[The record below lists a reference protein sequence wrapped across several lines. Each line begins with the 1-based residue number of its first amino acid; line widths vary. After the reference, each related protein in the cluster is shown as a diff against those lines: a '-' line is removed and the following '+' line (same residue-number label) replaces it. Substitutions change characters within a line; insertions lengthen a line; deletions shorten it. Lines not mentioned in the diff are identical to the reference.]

1 MDINPKVV
9 LQKEE
14 KKDIDINDIVN
25 DVVNNTVNNTVNAVV
40 NDVVNNTV
48 NDVVNNTVNNT
59 VNAVVNDVVNNTVND
74 VVNNTVNAVV
84 NDVVNDVVNAV
95 VNDVVNDTVNDVVNN
110 TVNAVV
116 NDVVNDTVN
125 DVVQDAINDVV
136 NSCGGSDI
144 INNTLVCYCIRN
156 ETKNK
161 TYVGAT
167 NHFTRRI
174 RQHNREI
181 VGGAKATSGHKWHK
195 IILVYGFNTRHDLL
209 SFEWH
214 FKHVVTVNKYGV
226 KRRAEA
232 LKKLLLI
239 DRWKMLKFVV
249 IDELKTLFI

>member
-1 MDINPKVV
+1 MDINPEVV

-14 KKDIDINDIVN
+14 KKDIDVNKDITINCVINDIIN
-25 DVVNNTVNNTVNAVV
+25 YVVNKV
-40 NDVVNNTV
+40 
-48 NDVVNNTVNNT
+48 
-59 VNAVVNDVVNNTVND
+59 
-74 VVNNTVNAVV
+74 
-84 NDVVNDVVNAV
+84 
-95 VNDVVNDTVNDVVNN
+95 
-110 TVNAVV
+110 
-116 NDVVNDTVN
+116 
-125 DVVQDAINDVV
+125 I
-136 NSCGGSDI
+136 SISEEDI

-181 VGGAKATSGHKWHK
+181 VGGAKATAGHKWHK

-232 LKKLLLI
+232 LKKLLSI